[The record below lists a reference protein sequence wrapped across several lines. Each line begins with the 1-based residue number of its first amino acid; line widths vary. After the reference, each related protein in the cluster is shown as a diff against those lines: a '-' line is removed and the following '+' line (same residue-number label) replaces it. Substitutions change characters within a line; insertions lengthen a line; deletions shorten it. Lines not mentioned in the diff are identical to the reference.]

1 MAIMK
6 LANDD
11 ETDAQRATYKK
22 SKSKDSKAL
31 FLIHQSVDGAN
42 FDNIFTTATSKQAWD
57 ILRKFTHTNGEK
69 MKKIRLKILQTLYE
83 LLQMED
89 QES

>member
-1 MAIMK
+1 MM
-6 LANDD
+6 
-11 ETDAQRATYKK
+11 
-22 SKSKDSKAL
+22 
-31 FLIHQSVDGAN
+31 QSEN

-57 ILRKFTHTNGEK
+57 ILKKCHTNGEK
-69 MKKIRLKILQTLYE
+69 MKKIRLKILQTQYE